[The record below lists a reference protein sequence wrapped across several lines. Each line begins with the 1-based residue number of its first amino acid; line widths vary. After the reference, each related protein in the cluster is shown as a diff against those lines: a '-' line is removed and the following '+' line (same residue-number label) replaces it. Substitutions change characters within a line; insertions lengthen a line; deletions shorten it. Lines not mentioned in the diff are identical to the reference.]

1 MKVQNKYLGYLFGTL
16 SFLLVLLLMP
26 IGHAIMVLIE
36 VLLHQ
41 YKMMGA
47 GVLGFL
53 GFGLL
58 YWGFLKNHNYTWATV
73 LGFLAGVLV
82 WTGWIEFSFVWI
94 AEKNKVSPQIINGEI
109 ATKPE
114 YLIML
119 SSFGLLAT
127 IVVFYIFVR
136 SNCLFFIW
144 FQKLIGIKSQMAS
157 QASFQ
162 KSRAVITFIETIVII
177 WFFYVALLLLY
188 DEQILGEKH
197 WFTYVFA
204 YGSLLW
210 SVYLI
215 IQLMKIKTF
224 DYSLRYAIPTVIIFW
239 NFVEI
244 VGRWGLLEEIWIQPL
259 TYKLEITL
267 FFITCIL
274 LVFILLFNAKFQ
286 KTKLNNL

>member
-1 MKVQNKYLGYLFGTL
+1 MEWSQDDTGITASFKIAKTTAGNDALEEAATGLRSDFSVGVDVEEWDNKGG
-16 SFLLVLLLMP
+16 VM
-26 IGHAIMVLIE
+26 AISASKLIE
-36 VLLHQ
+36 VSLVTD
-41 YKMMGA
+41 GA
-47 GVLGFL
+47 IPGAEVQ
-53 GFGLL
+53 
-58 YWGFLKNHNYTWATV
+58 KVA
-73 LGFLAGVLV
+73 
-82 WTGWIEFSFVWI
+82 

-127 IVVFYIFVR
+127 LVIFYFFVR

-197 WFTYVFA
+197 WFAYVFA

-244 VGRWGLLEEIWIQPL
+244 IGRWGLLEEIWIQPL

-267 FFITCIL
+267 FFITGIL